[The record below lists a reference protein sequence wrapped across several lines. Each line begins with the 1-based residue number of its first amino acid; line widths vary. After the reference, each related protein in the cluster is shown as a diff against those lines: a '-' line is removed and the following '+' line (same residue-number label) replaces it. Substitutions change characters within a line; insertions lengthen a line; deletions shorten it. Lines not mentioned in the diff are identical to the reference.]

1 MNTELTIAKKLLQ
14 IKAIKLNP
22 ANPFTWASGWRSPIY
37 CDNRKV
43 LAYPMIREDIC
54 RAFVQVIEEKFPSVQ
69 VIAGVAT
76 GAIAHG
82 MLVANYLGLPF
93 VYVRAKPKEHGLGN
107 MIEGEL
113 QADKKVV
120 MIEDLVSTG
129 GSSLAA
135 LAALREAKANVLG
148 MCAIFSYGFEVAREN
163 FLKENCTLYTLSNY
177 TSLLQEALT
186 SGYIN
191 EQEHAVLKTWH
202 KNPAEFARD

>member
-120 MIEDLVSTG
+120 MIEDLISTG

-191 EQEHAVLKTWH
+191 EQEHAVLNTWH

>member
-120 MIEDLVSTG
+120 MIEDLISTG